1 MRLTI
6 YSLFCSLILIFST
19 PASASLSLFD
29 NNQPTLTPAATQ
41 INTAINQLPD
51 QHLFTSQDVRKV
63 NTLLSKTLAQQ
74 EKHRELLA
82 EALTAYHNS
91 DNKEQAW
98 KKLSSVYSSLLSISQ
113 DKERLLDL
121 SSSAI
126 QDKVTG
132 FGPFGVQQ
140 FKLELSITAL
150 NLQYM
155 ALYQLRSFQGLL
167 QDMWISPV
175 PVLMVALKVCGIL
188 FLLFWWQR
196 NSTRLIEH
204 FRETQ
209 LESNPHPNLIFRA
222 IWYISRAHRPIGWL
236 IAITLSLRIVSQLP
250 SLHHLI
256 YLEIFTWW
264 ILGGSIAVRFILEFA
279 RRNSIN
285 NSDTEVVAL
294 RLSTIRQYVW
304 GFIAAGVIL
313 QISARTLGQGTIY
326 AWIWSVIF
334 FGFILLTLVTLRRW
348 RHIVFKRL
356 EDVPHMPIS
365 IKWAVN
371 HKDKF
376 LLSIPATALGAVW
389 LTLRRFQ
396 HTLVANLSK
405 YIFFRHALAYLFRI
419 EVAKQTETA
428 REQLNMVRIKGTA
441 TYDYV
446 TPGSDDSPIIED
458 YALDEIKQ
466 LSGYVLT
473 DKPAVCVVSG
483 ERGIGTTTLLRR
495 LLHKVKNAT
504 PIYINCPYD
513 GYSELLQQLA
523 SELGLAADSDEA
535 TILDFLRNSE
545 ETYLFAIDN
554 AQRLVTPKVGGLN
567 DLMKITDLMRRSR
580 KSHRALFAIEKSCW
594 RFVDRARGERLLFD
608 LVTFMPR
615 WSEQQIGDLL
625 KTRFSSEG
633 EYAISFEGLVLPRQW
648 DEDDITEEERA
659 QRGFFRILWDYS
671 DGNPTVAV
679 RFFRFSLQRDKDTDK
694 VLVRLFKAPQSDDL
708 EQMPK
713 PMLAVLRSIVQL
725 EVASPKELSECTQ
738 LSISEVIGTLR
749 YFQSRGFI
757 EWSDDKAKVSDHWF
771 RHITNVLHRQH
782 LLVK

>member
-6 YSLFCSLILIFST
+6 YSLLCSFILIFS
-19 PASASLSLFD
+19 ASASA
-29 NNQPTLTPAATQ
+29 TLTLFETDQPELTQAAMS

-51 QHLFTSQDVRKV
+51 QHLFTHNDVKEV
-63 NTLLSKTLAQQ
+63 NSLLSKTLSQQ
-74 EKHRELLA
+74 KKHQKLLA
-82 EALTAYHNS
+82 TALNEYHKS

-98 KKLSSVYSSLLSISQ
+98 EKLSSVYSSLLSISQ
-113 DKERLLDL
+113 DKERLLNL

-150 NLQYM
+150 NLQYIV
-155 ALYQLRSFQGLL
+155 LYQLRSFHDLL
-167 QDMWISPV
+167 KDMLISPV
-175 PVLMVALKVCGIL
+175 PILVVALKVFGIL
-188 FLLFWWQR
+188 FLLSWWQR
-196 NSTRLIEH
+196 NSARLIEH

-209 LESNPHPNLIFRA
+209 LEHNPHPNLLFRT

-236 IAITLSLRIVSQLP
+236 IAITLSLRVVSQLP

-285 NSDTEVVAL
+285 NSDAEVVAL

-326 AWIWSVIF
+326 AWIWSIIF
-334 FGFILLTLVTLRRW
+334 FGFILLTLITLRRW

-356 EDVPHMPIS
+356 EGATHRPLS
-365 IKWAVN
+365 IKWALN
-371 HKDKF
+371 HKDKL
-376 LLSIPATALGAVW
+376 LLSIPATALGAAW

-396 HTLVANLSK
+396 RTLVANLSK

-419 EVAKQTETA
+419 EVAKQTETS
-428 REQLNMVRIKGTA
+428 REQLNMVRIKGAA
-441 TYDYV
+441 TYEYV
-446 TPGSDDSPIIED
+446 KPGSDDSPIIED
-458 YALDEIKQ
+458 YALEEIKQ
-466 LSGYVLT
+466 LSGYLLT

-513 GYSELLQQLA
+513 GYAELLQQFSTA
-523 SELGLAADSDEA
+523 LGLVSDSCEDN
-535 TILDFLRNSE
+535 ILEYLRNSE
-545 ETYLFAIDN
+545 TTYLIAIDN
-554 AQRLVTPKVGGLN
+554 AQRLVTPKVGGLK
-567 DLMKITDLMRRSR
+567 DLMSIANLLRKTR
-580 KSHRALFAIEKSCW
+580 KSHRAIIAVEKSCW

-625 KTRFSSEG
+625 KTRTSSEG
-633 EYAISFEGLVLPRQW
+633 EFALSFEGLVLPRQW

-659 QRGFFRILWDYS
+659 QRGFYRILWDYS

-694 VLVRLFKAPQSDDL
+694 VLVRLFKAPQSEDL

-725 EVASPKELSECTQ
+725 EVASPQELSECTQ
-738 LSISEVIGTLR
+738 LSLDEVIGTLR

-757 EWSDDKAKVSDHWF
+757 EWSDDKAKISDHWF